1 SSQTVIH
8 TSQLAA
14 SNCLFNPSN
23 GFSLNDL
30 EESWQTVI
38 SSKRN
43 CNLALL
49 DGLIRR
55 DEEDSIKPLKI
66 VDNKFVENFN
76 KVCIEIHH
84 LQSRSCLLHDEFQLR
99 YRIEYFDHPII
110 TLN

>member
-14 SNCLFNPSN
+14 SHCLFNPSN

-55 DEEDSIKPLKI
+55 I

-76 KVCIEIHH
+76 KVGIEIHH
-84 LQSRSCLLHDEFQLR
+84 LQSRSCLLHDELQLR